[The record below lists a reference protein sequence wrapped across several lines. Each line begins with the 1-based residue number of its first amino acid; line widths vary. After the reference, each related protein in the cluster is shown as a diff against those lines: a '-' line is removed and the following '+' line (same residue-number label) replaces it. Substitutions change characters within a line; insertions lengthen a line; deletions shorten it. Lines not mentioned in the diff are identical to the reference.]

1 MIIVMTTI
9 INNNNTNNNSN
20 TNNISNQNQSKKKK
34 KKRVSKT
41 WDLPV
46 AGLTPNMDKGPT
58 MDSYCSYF
66 NILLFDNRTDIAD
79 VNEPS
84 KHEWVFDGF

>member
-1 MIIVMTTI
+1 M
-9 INNNNTNNNSN
+9 NTYEQDNSA
-20 TNNISNQNQSKKKK
+20 TRTGGKKI
-34 KKRVSKT
+34 RVSKT
-41 WDLPV
+41 WDWEPS
-46 AGLTPNMDKGPT
+46 PNMDKGPT

>member
-1 MIIVMTTI
+1 MCAS
-9 INNNNTNNNSN
+9 INNEHINEQD
-20 TNNISNQNQSKKKK
+20 ISNQNQSKKK

>member
-1 MIIVMTTI
+1 MNRIIQQPEPVA
-9 INNNNTNNNSN
+9 
-20 TNNISNQNQSKKKK
+20 KKYGSP
-34 KKRVSKT
+34 RLGIGNPPQT
-41 WDLPV
+41 WDWEPS
-46 AGLTPNMDKGPT
+46 PNMDKGPT